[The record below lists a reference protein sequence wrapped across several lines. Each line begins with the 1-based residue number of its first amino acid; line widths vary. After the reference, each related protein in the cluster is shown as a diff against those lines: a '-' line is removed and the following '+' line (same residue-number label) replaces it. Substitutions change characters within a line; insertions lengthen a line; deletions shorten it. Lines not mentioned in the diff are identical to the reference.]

1 MAAPI
6 VDQLRASL
14 SGEVIAP
21 SDPGYDAARAIFN
34 SMIDIRPAAIARP
47 KDASEVAQAL
57 RLAREAGLP
66 ISVRGG
72 GHGVAGTSLCEG
84 VVIDLAGMRQ
94 VTVDPAARTATV
106 GGGGT
111 WGDIDT
117 ATQQHQLATP
127 GGRVTHTGIGGLTLG
142 GGQGWLSPKHGLSC
156 DNLIAAEVVTADGRV
171 VTASKEENPE
181 LLWGLRGGG
190 GNFGAVTKFTFRL
203 HPVGPVFQGGLL
215 VHPLERAAEL
225 AALYE
230 DFVASNPAFGGAMVF
245 MSAPPAPGIPEEAV
259 GMPIVSIVAAWFD
272 SDLEAGE
279 RALKP
284 LREFG
289 PPLVDLVGPMPYV
302 ALQSMIDEGNAPG
315 FRNHWSASY
324 TDSLPATL
332 IADTMAATAAKP
344 SVMSTVIVAQMGGAA
359 GEVGEDDTAFPN
371 RNATWLFH
379 PLAMWSDPAD
389 DAANRDWARGL
400 NAKAAP
406 HAVTG
411 TYLNLDADADDTRI
425 KWTFGEQ
432 KFGRLA
438 ALKQA
443 WDPDNVFDHHVHIP
457 PSAKPVGRSAQ
468 P

>member
-21 SDPGYDAARAIFN
+21 SDPGYDTARAIFN

-111 WGDIDT
+111 WADLDT
-117 ATQQHQLATP
+117 ATQEYQLATP

-156 DNLIAAEVVTADGRV
+156 DNLIAAELVSADGRI
-171 VTASKEENPE
+171 VTASEDENPE

-190 GNFGAVTKFTFRL
+190 GNFGAVTKFTFRS

-215 VHPLERAAEL
+215 IHPLERAAEL
-225 AALYE
+225 APLFE
-230 DFVASNPAFGGAMVF
+230 DFVTNHPAFGGAMVF

-259 GMPIVSIVAAWFD
+259 GMPIVTIVAAWFD

-279 RALKP
+279 RALRP

-289 PPLVDLVGPMPYV
+289 PPLVDLVGPMPYL
-302 ALQSMIDEGNAPG
+302 ALQSMIDAGNGPG

-324 TDSLPATL
+324 TDSLPASL
-332 IADTMAATAAKP
+332 IADTIAATAAKP
-344 SVMSTVIVAQMGGAA
+344 SVMSGVIVAQMGGAA
-359 GEVGEDDTAFPN
+359 HEIGEDDMAFPN
-371 RNATWLFH
+371 RSAKWLFH

-411 TYLNLDADADDTRI
+411 TYLNLERDADNDRVRS
-425 KWTFGEQ
+425 TFGE
-432 KFGRLA
+432 KKYARLA
-438 ALKQA
+438 ALKHA
-443 WDPDNVFDHHVHIP
+443 WDPDNVFDPHVRIP
-457 PSAKPVGRSAQ
+457 PNASLVTN
-468 P
+468 